1 MDDFERLMK
10 SQDSLHAAAAA
21 DSSQNKRTV
30 KRYRPEDDG
39 TPFFVTIADALYN
52 IWLKLSLNEDTKRID
67 IARVEVEVRI
77 GHVLMEQCRRWKAQT
92 SKKHVCLVPE
102 GRRTDLGLSFKAGVD
117 EIYVEHLKRVLGVDK
132 FSVEQKPLQKLRCD
146 VTGGHR
152 WEVDASNKVTAVE
165 SKNRFFR
172 QDYALLSHQY
182 DIRIDAA
189 TEDPSNLPATTTTSS
204 SSSSSASA
212 GHDNPN
218 PIRNL
223 DEWSMERL
231 KRRRTYRSK
240 NPELNAWKIDLTEV
254 DIRMN
259 KAQLNGTGSN
269 NNGGVA
275 AGAASGVREM
285 ELEFELE
292 NAPMQSWLRETD
304 KTKGDPPPSCLQ
316 HIFIPSITRALSCY
330 CNTLISRLHELIKPT
345 PHPNLSLP

>member
-1 MDDFERLMK
+1 MDDFDRLLK
-10 SQDSLHAAAAA
+10 AQDSLQAVAAA
-21 DSSQNKRTV
+21 DSSQNKRNV
-30 KRYRPEDDG
+30 KRYRTEDEG
-39 TPFFVTIADALYN
+39 TPFWETIADALYG
-52 IWLKLSLNEDTKRID
+52 IWLKLSSNEETKRID

-92 SKKHVCLVPE
+92 SNKKVLVVPE

-117 EIYVEHLKRVLGVDK
+117 EIYVEHLKRVLGMDK
-132 FSVEQKPLQKLRCD
+132 FSMEQKPLQKLRCD

-152 WEVDASNKVTAVE
+152 WEVDSSDRITGVE

-172 QDYALLSHQY
+172 QDYAMLAHQY

-189 TEDPSNLPATTTTSS
+189 TEDPSSLLTTSSSS

-212 GHDNPN
+212 GHKNPPPVPN
-218 PIRNL
+218 V

-259 KAQLNGTGSN
+259 KAQCNGNGSHS
-269 NNGGVA
+269 NGGSSGVVA
-275 AGAASGVREM
+275 VGAANSVREM

-304 KTKGDPPPSCLQ
+304 KAIGD
-316 HIFIPSITRALSCY
+316 
-330 CNTLISRLHELIKPT
+330 
-345 PHPNLSLP
+345 

>member
-1 MDDFERLMK
+1 MEDIERLLK
-10 SQDSLHAAAAA
+10 SQDSLQAVAAA
-21 DSSQNKRTV
+21 DSSQNKRAV
-30 KRYRPEDDG
+30 KRFRPEDEG
-39 TPFFVTIADALYN
+39 THFFPTIADALYN
-52 IWLKLSLNEDTKRID
+52 IWHQLSSNKDVKRID
-67 IARVEVEVRI
+67 IARVEVEIRI

-92 SKKHVCLVPE
+92 SKKLVCLVPD

-117 EIYVEHLKRVLGVDK
+117 EIYVEHLKRVLGGDK

-189 TEDPSNLPATTTTSS
+189 TEDPSELPATTT
-204 SSSSSASA
+204 SSSSASA
-212 GHDNPN
+212 GHNKPN
-218 PIRNL
+218 PIPNPH
-223 DEWSMERL
+223 EWSMERL

-254 DIRMN
+254 DIRVN
-259 KAQLNGTGSN
+259 KAPSNGSGS
-269 NNGGVA
+269 GAA

-304 KTKGDPPPSCLQ
+304 KTKGDLPSA
-316 HIFIPSITRALSCY
+316 S
-330 CNTLISRLHELIKPT
+330 
-345 PHPNLSLP
+345 